1 MSRVSLWV
9 LHGRHFLYLKGNS
22 SVSKNVFVECMKK
35 PVRRKL
41 KITSVYVNMCR
52 KVLKL
57 GLEGHYRRCL
67 YCGRG
72 NENTCK
78 RFQFFFNKSKANMTD
93 LGIN

>member
-9 LHGRHFLYLKGNS
+9 LRGRHFLYLKDNS

-41 KITSVYVNMCR
+41 KITSVHVNMCR

-57 GLEGHYRRCL
+57 GLEGHYRRCFL
-67 YCGRG
+67 LW
-72 NENTCK
+72 K
-78 RFQFFFNKSKANMTD
+78 RE
-93 LGIN
+93 